1 MVEQDYYELLGVARG
16 ADDASIKA
24 AYRRLAKE
32 NHPDLRPGD
41 AGAAKRF
48 QQVKAAFDVLRR
60 VEERREAKPPR

>member
-1 MVEQDYYELLGVARG
+1 MVEPDFYQTLGLQRG
-16 ADDASIKA
+16 ADDAAIKA

-41 AGAAKRF
+41 EGAAKRF

-60 VEERREAKPPR
+60 VEERREAKFR